1 MFVFIIIIIITTDE
15 GIESRREEKLK
26 VTQLAR
32 GPAGLRGHISHIS
45 HSYTH
50 SNTMQKWEKLHL
62 LFRLR
67 TFHVKEREKRQN
79 FQTTVQ
85 LPPEDNLRNV
95 SYLKG
100 KVKYDSSLFWQIG
113 IVSLI

>member
-1 MFVFIIIIIITTDE
+1 MVLPWSLHKAVVE
-15 GIESRREEKLK
+15 LQRPVIETKIDTNDTQMEKCL
-26 VTQLAR
+26 
-32 GPAGLRGHISHIS
+32 S
-45 HSYTH
+45 
-50 SNTMQKWEKLHL
+50 
-62 LFRLR
+62 
-67 TFHVKEREKRQN
+67 VKEREKRQN